1 MDQRSVTRINKRVPT
16 SCKELS
22 GEEIPRSQVN
32 NSQYWAP
39 RSLLPTVGHNVRAP
53 WHSSLFSLGAH
64 GHYVTFIL
72 VSYGWRCP
80 RLSSPAGP
88 LRNLT
93 YNWIGPAGQDS
104 NASIIINSE
113 SLRINYEVYCW
124 HYDNN
129 FFVRPK
135 LTTVIGK
142 EIGRTCKKLLSTDP
156 LSTSHKEWCAE

>member
-1 MDQRSVTRINKRVPT
+1 M
-16 SCKELS
+16 S
-22 GEEIPRSQVN
+22 GRRGTVV
-32 NSQYWAP
+32 YFLWAP
-39 RSLLPTVGHNVRAP
+39 MDIMSP
-53 WHSSLFSLGAH
+53 SSSFLMDEGVH
-64 GHYVTFIL
+64 G
-72 VSYGWRCP
+72 CP
-80 RLSSPAGP
+80 VLQARKG
-88 LRNLT
+88 NLT

-156 LSTSHKEWCAE
+156 LSTSHKE